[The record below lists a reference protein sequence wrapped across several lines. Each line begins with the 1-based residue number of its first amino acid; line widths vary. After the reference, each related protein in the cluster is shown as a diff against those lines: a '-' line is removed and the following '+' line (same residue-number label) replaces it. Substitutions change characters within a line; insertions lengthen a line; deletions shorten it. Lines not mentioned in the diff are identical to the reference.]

1 MGGHIVHGNP
11 FSFRRFFCLSEG
23 MDTAPPPL
31 TPGTL
36 YLAASLSA
44 LSAGI
49 IKNCVRFQ
57 PKIAIAI
64 TREFAILIN
73 PLPDAEESVGKGK
86 RP

>member
-31 TPGTL
+31 TPSTL
-36 YLAASLSA
+36 YLAASLPA
-44 LSAGI
+44 LSAGT

-64 TREFAILIN
+64 TRNVAIVFN
-73 PLPDAEESVGKGK
+73 PLPDVEWSGGKGK